1 MYDNYR
7 GRDEKEREKAA
18 SVLVP
23 VAVGLTSGAFRLA
36 LLSISNQDN
45 YLPLLKIVNTFPH
58 TFPCKKN

>member
-7 GRDEKEREKAA
+7 CRDEKEGEKAA

-45 YLPLLKIVNTFPH
+45 YLPL
-58 TFPCKKN
+58 

>member
-7 GRDEKEREKAA
+7 GRDEKDREKAA

-45 YLPLLKIVNTFPH
+45 HLPL
-58 TFPCKKN
+58 

>member
-36 LLSISNQDN
+36 GLSISNLDN
-45 YLPLLKIVNTFPH
+45 CWSGFPSPLAPSKRE
-58 TFPCKKN
+58 